1 MVSLGLTLSG
11 LRLQEAWGSVLR
23 FIKTLTTSMGLGA
36 GVVPICKTAGEMCLK
51 YCHLGTSEGS

>member
-23 FIKTLTTSMGLGA
+23 FIKMLTTSMGLRDR
-36 GVVPICKTAGEMCLK
+36 VVHICKTAGEMCLK
-51 YCHLGTSEGS
+51 YCHLGTSEGN